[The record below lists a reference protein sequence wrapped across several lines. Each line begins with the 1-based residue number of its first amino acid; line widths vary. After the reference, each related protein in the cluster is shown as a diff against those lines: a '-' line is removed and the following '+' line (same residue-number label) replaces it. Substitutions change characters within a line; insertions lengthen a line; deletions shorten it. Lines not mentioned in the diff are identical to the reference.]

1 MTDKLCVSERRIKI
15 LNFLTVRKH
24 STRVELSQ
32 EFNVS
37 TKTITRD
44 IEYISSF
51 APIYTRQGKYGGI
64 YILPEYRSYK
74 NYLSD
79 AEELCLYNLMKT
91 ATKEEQRTLRGI
103 ITKFTKNNSL

>member
-1 MTDKLCVSERRIKI
+1 MMDKLCVSERRMKI
-15 LNFLTVRKH
+15 LNFLTARKH
-24 STRVELSQ
+24 ATRMELSA

-37 TKTITRD
+37 INTIVRD
-44 IEYISSF
+44 IEYISSI
-51 APIYTRQGKYGGI
+51 APVYTKQGKYGGI

-91 ATKEEQRTLRGI
+91 ATTEDRRTLCGI
-103 ITKFTKNNSL
+103 ITKFTKNNL